1 MRTLRGMDKELLLQT
16 NVSPLPRRTF
26 AVQLTE
32 HKFILMAVD
41 GFLVLTT
48 LLLGLRFGAQRSGW
62 VFSLALILD
71 YSLWF
76 IGLTALYFVLAT
88 VNDAYKP
95 KVAADPVASFVALLK
110 TVLQIFV
117 LYMLVYA
124 LTPFFWLPRHFMGF
138 FAVVSPFLLFGWRR
152 LYSSAFAFPVFQRRT
167 IIVGAGWAGQSI
179 VKTIKDFAPTYYEV
193 VGFVDDDSAK
203 QQTTIQNVPV
213 IGSTADL
220 PVLAPKKGV
229 TDIVLA
235 INRNIKG
242 EVLAHLLTCYEYGVR
257 VSTMSDLYERLT
269 DRVPVEHTGDNWFV
283 VLPLDRSGQN
293 LFYRLIKRILDIVIA
308 LIGLICFGLLLPFL
322 ALLIKLDSP
331 GPIFYRQKRLGRAG
345 KVFELIKL
353 RSMVVDAEAD
363 GAKWAEKYDS
373 RVTRAGLFLRRT
385 RLDELPQL
393 LNVLTGE
400 MSLIGPRPERPE
412 FVAELQQEIPFY
424 RTRLT
429 VKPGLT
435 GWAQVNYDYG
445 RSAGDAL
452 EKLRYDLY
460 YIKHQSLQL
469 DLVILLKTI
478 GTILLLKGV

>member
-1 MRTLRGMDKELLLQT
+1 MDKELLLQT
-16 NVSPLPRRTF
+16 KVSPLPRRPF
-26 AVQLTE
+26 AVQLAE
-32 HKFILMAVD
+32 HKFILVAVD
-41 GFLVLTT
+41 GFIVLAT

-62 VFSLALILD
+62 VFSLSLILD
-71 YSLWF
+71 YNLWL
-76 IGLTALYFVLAT
+76 ISLTALYFVLAT

-95 KVAADPVASFVALLK
+95 KVAANPVASFIAVLK

-117 LYMLVYA
+117 LYLLGYA
-124 LTPFFWLPRHFMGF
+124 LAPWPYSSYIPRHFIAF
-138 FAVVSPFLLFGWRR
+138 FAGIAPILLFGWRR

-179 VKTIKDFAPTYYEV
+179 LKTIQDFAPTYYQV
-193 VGFVDDDSAK
+193 IGFVDDDPAK
-203 QQTTIQNVPV
+203 QQTIIQNIPV

-220 PVLAPKKGV
+220 PALTQKKGV

-235 INRNIKG
+235 INRNVKG
-242 EVLAHLLTCYEYGVR
+242 EVLAYLLTCYEQGTQ
-257 VSTMSDLYERLT
+257 VSTMPELYERLT

-283 VLPLDRSGQN
+283 VLPLESSGLN
-293 LFYRLIKRILDIVIA
+293 LFYRLIKRILDSVIA

-331 GPIFYRQKRLGRAG
+331 GPVFYCQKRMGRAG
-345 KVFELIKL
+345 KEFELIKL
-353 RSMVVDAEAD
+353 RSMIVDAEAD
-363 GAKWAEKYDS
+363 GQAKWAEKYDS

-393 LNVLTGE
+393 LNVLRGE

-412 FVAELQQEIPFY
+412 FVAGLQQEIPFY

-445 RSAGDAL
+445 RSASDAL